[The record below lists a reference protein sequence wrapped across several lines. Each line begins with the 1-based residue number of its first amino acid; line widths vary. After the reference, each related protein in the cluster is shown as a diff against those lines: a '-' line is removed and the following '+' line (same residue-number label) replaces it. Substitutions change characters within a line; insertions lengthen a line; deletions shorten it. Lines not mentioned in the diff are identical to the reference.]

1 MSEAGV
7 EVGNVACPGDVIER
21 GVEEEGKEHGKV
33 CGGEG
38 WDAVLLS
45 EVRADDVGVVWI
57 SQDAELTAIVHS
69 RKTTIL
75 LQGELLKQWCEDGQ

>member
-1 MSEAGV
+1 MAKF
-7 EVGNVACPGDVIER
+7 
-21 GVEEEGKEHGKV
+21 VEER
-33 CGGEG
+33 G